1 MKFILISTLICLSLI
16 PVFPSY
22 ALHGEDYHCMNEGDC
37 PLESYLQISIVPIVI
52 IIIIVV
58 IIKKKNKDT
67 SSQSPFQTKDDEQKG
82 SDRRIRHHSEYA
94 KKYSLD
100 EMRKK
105 FDKEITSER
114 EKIDAKWKE
123 KFDKEFSSNKKM
135 SPDELEKNKIDACY
149 IALELEP
156 SATPIQI
163 RNQYRKLIKFYHPDN
178 FQKTPEKLEH
188 SEKKTKEITYAYE
201 HLKNAGKLN

>member
-105 FDKEITSER
+105 FDKEISSER

-123 KFDKEFSSNKKM
+123 KFDKEFSSNKNTFKLL
-135 SPDELEKNKIDACY
+135 SIIIVFIISF
-149 IALELEP
+149 IALIIILD
-156 SATPIQI
+156 TFKGPITKI
-163 RNQYRKLIKFYHPDN
+163 IPNIEFLLYNFYESIKDTISFFRDLI
-178 FQKTPEKLEH
+178 Q
-188 SEKKTKEITYAYE
+188 
-201 HLKNAGKLN
+201 

>member
-1 MKFILISTLICLSLI
+1 MKFVVITTLICLSLI
-16 PVFPSY
+16 TVLPSY

-105 FDKEITSER
+105 FDKE
-114 EKIDAKWKE
+114 
-123 KFDKEFSSNKKM
+123 FSSNKKM